1 MPYLMLVLFPPVGII
16 MCLTNRDGPPKW
28 FRILLSVISFMW
40 MIFVIC
46 MIVRI
51 PLNHKHQVNKIRE
64 DIFYDSEEGKT
75 TNKVTE
81 ITRDK
86 FLNMSNDEKVKFIK
100 EALDSSK
107 GDYGTISLSD
117 GTGILFPG
125 NDINETAWY
134 GDLNEDGSIA
144 FTYGEVTIKNGK
156 YEYKPYSSEQIAEA
170 KFINEVPAK
179 YLNDITNVKFKEK
192 GDNFEINFETVL
204 ENPEEDDYKVIENLA
219 RKYKASCG
227 KIIFYDSNLDIAG
240 QRSLSITHHLT

>member
-1 MPYLMLVLFPPVGII
+1 MPYLMLVLFPPAGII

-28 FRILLSVISFMW
+28 FRVLLSVISFIW

-51 PLNHKHQVNKIRE
+51 PLSHKQQVDKIKE
-64 DIFYDSEEGKT
+64 DIFYDSEEGKV

-81 ITRDK
+81 IARDK
-86 FLNMSNDEKVKFIK
+86 FLSMSTDEKVDFIK
-100 EALDSSK
+100 KALGAST

-156 YEYKPYSSEQIAEA
+156 YEYKPYPSEQIAES
-170 KFINEVPAK
+170 KFISEVPEK

-192 GDNFEINFETVL
+192 GDSFEINFETVL
-204 ENPEEDDYKVIENLA
+204 ENPKEDDYKVIENLA
-219 RKYKASCG
+219 KKYKAFSG
-227 KIIFYDSNLDIAG
+227 KIIFYDSNLDIIG
-240 QRSLSITHHLT
+240 QRSF

>member
-134 GDLNEDGSIA
+134 GELNEDGSIA
-144 FTYGEVTIKNGK
+144 FTYGEVAIKNGK

-240 QRSLSITHHLT
+240 QRSLSITYHLT